1 MPPQECMKCIDGRA
15 CINGRFCLPHK
26 RYVEY
31 ANKPSA
37 KMSNKKWNKKEAS
50 YLVDNYGKMSLEDLS
65 ANLGRSVMAVRLYA
79 LRHRLDDKHQV
90 VKENRLKKLLEY
102 RFRHLEDFH
111 PSKFFFRETRIN
123 QVRYWDLFFGRKP
136 IKPEEYKA
144 VAEYF
149 NITISEAFDSLQLN
163 LFDQ

>member
-1 MPPQECMKCIDGRA
+1 MAGSVSRLKDTLNIQSNLFVM
-15 CINGRFCLPHK
+15 
-26 RYVEY
+26 
-31 ANKPSA
+31 
-37 KMSNKKWNKKEAS
+37 MSNKKWNRDEVA

-65 ANLGRSVMAVRLYA
+65 RELNRSVMAVRLYA
-79 LRHRLDDKHQV
+79 LRHRLDDKYQV

-111 PSKFFFRETRIN
+111 PSKYFFKETGIN

-136 IKPEEYKA
+136 IKPQEYKA

-149 NITISEAFDSLQLN
+149 DITISEAFDSLQLN

>member
-1 MPPQECMKCIDGRA
+1 MAGSVSRLKDTLNIQSNLFVM
-15 CINGRFCLPHK
+15 
-26 RYVEY
+26 
-31 ANKPSA
+31 
-37 KMSNKKWNKKEAS
+37 MSNKKWNRDEVA

-65 ANLGRSVMAVRLYA
+65 RELNRSVMAVRLYA

-111 PSKFFFRETRIN
+111 PSKYFFKETGIN
-123 QVRYWDLFFGRKP
+123 QVRYWDLFFGRKS
-136 IKPEEYKA
+136 IKPQEYKA

-149 NITISEAFDSLQLN
+149 SITISEAFDSLQLN

>member
-1 MPPQECMKCIDGRA
+1 
-15 CINGRFCLPHK
+15 
-26 RYVEY
+26 
-31 ANKPSA
+31 
-37 KMSNKKWNKKEAS
+37 MSNRKWTKNEIA
-50 YLVDNYGKMSLEDLS
+50 YLVENYGRMSLEDMAIHL
-65 ANLGRSVMAVRLYA
+65 NRSVMAVRLYA
-79 LRHRLDDKHQV
+79 LRYRLDDKHQV

-111 PSKFFFRETRIN
+111 PSKFFFKETGIN
-123 QVRYWDLFFGRKP
+123 QVRYWDIFFGRKA

-163 LFDQ
+163 LFD

>member
-1 MPPQECMKCIDGRA
+1 MIEQ
-15 CINGRFCLPHK
+15 
-26 RYVEY
+26 YV
-31 ANKPSA
+31 N
-37 KMSNKKWNKKEAS
+37 MSNRKWNKNEIA
-50 YLVDNYGKMSLEDLS
+50 YLVENYGRMSLEDMARQL
-65 ANLGRSVMAVRLYA
+65 NRSVMAVRLYA

-111 PSKFFFRETRIN
+111 PSKFFFKETG
-123 QVRYWDLFFGRKP
+123 RYWDIFFGRKA

-144 VAEYF
+144 VAAYF

-163 LFDQ
+163 LFD

>member
-1 MPPQECMKCIDGRA
+1 MAGSVSRLKDTLNIQSNLFVM
-15 CINGRFCLPHK
+15 
-26 RYVEY
+26 
-31 ANKPSA
+31 
-37 KMSNKKWNKKEAS
+37 MSNKKWNRDEVA

-65 ANLGRSVMAVRLYA
+65 RELNRSVMAVRLYA

-111 PSKFFFRETRIN
+111 PSKYFFKETGIN

-136 IKPEEYKA
+136 IKPQEYKA

-149 NITISEAFDSLQLN
+149 CITISEAFDSLQLN

>member
-1 MPPQECMKCIDGRA
+1 MVDSA
-15 CINGRFCLPHK
+15 CRIKDMLNTPINL
-26 RYVEY
+26 
-31 ANKPSA
+31 SA
-37 KMSNKKWNKKEAS
+37 KMSNKKWNKKEAA
-50 YLVDNYGKMSLEDLS
+50 YLVDNYGKMSLEELS

-111 PSKFFFRETRIN
+111 PSKFFFRETGIN

-163 LFDQ
+163 LFEQ

>member
-1 MPPQECMKCIDGRA
+1 MAGSVSRLKDTLNIQSNLFVM
-15 CINGRFCLPHK
+15 
-26 RYVEY
+26 
-31 ANKPSA
+31 
-37 KMSNKKWNKKEAS
+37 MSNKKWNRDEVA

-65 ANLGRSVMAVRLYA
+65 RELNRSVMAVRLYA

-111 PSKFFFRETRIN
+111 PSKYFFKETGIN

-136 IKPEEYKA
+136 IKPQEYKA

-149 NITISEAFDSLQLN
+149 SITISEAFDSLQLN

>member
-1 MPPQECMKCIDGRA
+1 MAGSVSRLKDTLNIQSNLFVM
-15 CINGRFCLPHK
+15 
-26 RYVEY
+26 
-31 ANKPSA
+31 
-37 KMSNKKWNKKEAS
+37 MSNKKWNRDEVA

-65 ANLGRSVMAVRLYA
+65 RELNRSVMAVRLYA

-90 VKENRLKKLLEY
+90 VKENRLKKLLEC

-111 PSKFFFRETRIN
+111 PSKYFFKETGIN

-136 IKPEEYKA
+136 IKPQEYKA

-149 NITISEAFDSLQLN
+149 SITISEAFDSLQLN

>member
-1 MPPQECMKCIDGRA
+1 MT
-15 CINGRFCLPHK
+15 
-26 RYVEY
+26 V
-31 ANKPSA
+31 
-37 KMSNKKWNKKEAS
+37 SNKKWTKNEIA
-50 YLVDNYGKMSLEDLS
+50 YLVENYGRMSLEDMAIHL
-65 ANLGRSVMAVRLYA
+65 NRSVMAVRLYA
-79 LRHRLDDKHQV
+79 LRHRLDDKHQI

-111 PSKFFFRETRIN
+111 PSKFFFRETGIN
-123 QVRYWDLFFGRKP
+123 QVRYWDLFFGRKS

-149 NITISEAFDSLQLN
+149 NITISEAFDSLQPN

>member
-1 MPPQECMKCIDGRA
+1 MAGSVSRLKDTLNIQSNLFVM
-15 CINGRFCLPHK
+15 
-26 RYVEY
+26 
-31 ANKPSA
+31 
-37 KMSNKKWNKKEAS
+37 MSNKKWNRDEVA

-65 ANLGRSVMAVRLYA
+65 RELNRSVMAVRLYA

-111 PSKFFFRETRIN
+111 PSKYFFKETGIN

-136 IKPEEYKA
+136 IKPQEYKA
-144 VAEYF
+144 VSEYF
-149 NITISEAFDSLQLN
+149 GITISEAFDSLQLN

>member
-1 MPPQECMKCIDGRA
+1 MAGSVSRLKDTLNIQSNLFVM
-15 CINGRFCLPHK
+15 
-26 RYVEY
+26 
-31 ANKPSA
+31 
-37 KMSNKKWNKKEAS
+37 MSNKKWNRDEVA

-65 ANLGRSVMAVRLYA
+65 RELNRSVMAVRLYA

-111 PSKFFFRETRIN
+111 PSKYFFKETGIN

-136 IKPEEYKA
+136 IKPQEYKA

-149 NITISEAFDSLQLN
+149 SITISEAFDSLQIN

>member
-1 MPPQECMKCIDGRA
+1 
-15 CINGRFCLPHK
+15 
-26 RYVEY
+26 
-31 ANKPSA
+31 
-37 KMSNKKWNKKEAS
+37 MSNKKWTKNEIA
-50 YLVDNYGKMSLEDLS
+50 YLVENYGRMSLEDMAIHL
-65 ANLGRSVMAVRLYA
+65 NRSVMAVRLYA

-111 PSKFFFRETRIN
+111 PSKSFFRETGIN
-123 QVRYWDLFFGRKP
+123 QVRYWDLFFGRKS

-163 LFDQ
+163 LFNQ

>member
-1 MPPQECMKCIDGRA
+1 MAGSVSRLKDTLNIQSNLFVM
-15 CINGRFCLPHK
+15 
-26 RYVEY
+26 
-31 ANKPSA
+31 
-37 KMSNKKWNKKEAS
+37 MSNKKWNRDEVA

-65 ANLGRSVMAVRLYA
+65 RELNRSVMAVCLYA

-111 PSKFFFRETRIN
+111 PSKYFFKETGIN

-136 IKPEEYKA
+136 IKPQEYKA

-149 NITISEAFDSLQLN
+149 SITISEAFDSLQLN

>member
-1 MPPQECMKCIDGRA
+1 M
-15 CINGRFCLPHK
+15 
-26 RYVEY
+26 
-31 ANKPSA
+31 
-37 KMSNKKWNKKEAS
+37 MSNKKWNRDEVA

-65 ANLGRSVMAVRLYA
+65 RELNRSVMAVRLYA

-111 PSKFFFRETRIN
+111 PSKYFFKETGIN

-136 IKPEEYKA
+136 IKPQEYKA
-144 VAEYF
+144 VAE
-149 NITISEAFDSLQLN
+149 
-163 LFDQ
+163 

>member
-1 MPPQECMKCIDGRA
+1 MAGSVSRLKDTLNIQQNLFVM
-15 CINGRFCLPHK
+15 
-26 RYVEY
+26 
-31 ANKPSA
+31 
-37 KMSNKKWNKKEAS
+37 MSNKKWNRDEVA

-65 ANLGRSVMAVRLYA
+65 RELNRSVMAVRLYA

-111 PSKFFFRETRIN
+111 PSKYFFKETGIN

-136 IKPEEYKA
+136 IKPQEYKA

-149 NITISEAFDSLQLN
+149 SITISEAFDSLQLN

>member
-1 MPPQECMKCIDGRA
+1 MAGSVSRLKDTLNIQSNLFVM
-15 CINGRFCLPHK
+15 
-26 RYVEY
+26 
-31 ANKPSA
+31 
-37 KMSNKKWNKKEAS
+37 MSNKKWNRDEVA

-65 ANLGRSVMAVRLYA
+65 RELNRSVMAVRLYA

-111 PSKFFFRETRIN
+111 PSKYFFKETGIN

-136 IKPEEYKA
+136 IKPQEYKA

-149 NITISEAFDSLQLN
+149 DITISEAFDSLQLN

>member
-1 MPPQECMKCIDGRA
+1 
-15 CINGRFCLPHK
+15 
-26 RYVEY
+26 
-31 ANKPSA
+31 
-37 KMSNKKWNKKEAS
+37 MSNKKWTKNEIA
-50 YLVDNYGKMSLEDLS
+50 YLVENYGRMSLEDMAIHL
-65 ANLGRSVMAVRLYA
+65 NRSVMAVRLYA
-79 LRHRLDDKHQV
+79 LRHRLDDKHQI

-102 RFRHLEDFH
+102 RFRHLEDFL
-111 PSKFFFRETRIN
+111 PSKFFFRETGIN
-123 QVRYWDLFFGRKP
+123 QVRYWDLFFGRKS

>member
-1 MPPQECMKCIDGRA
+1 
-15 CINGRFCLPHK
+15 
-26 RYVEY
+26 
-31 ANKPSA
+31 
-37 KMSNKKWNKKEAS
+37 MSNKKWNKKEAA
-50 YLVDNYGKMSLEDLS
+50 YLVDNYGKMSLEELS
-65 ANLGRSVMAVRLYA
+65 SNLGRSVMAVRLYA

-111 PSKFFFRETRIN
+111 PSKFFFRETGIN

-136 IKPEEYKA
+136 INPEEYKA

-163 LFDQ
+163 LFEQ

>member
-1 MPPQECMKCIDGRA
+1 
-15 CINGRFCLPHK
+15 
-26 RYVEY
+26 
-31 ANKPSA
+31 
-37 KMSNKKWNKKEAS
+37 MSNRKWTKNEIA
-50 YLVDNYGKMSLEDLS
+50 YLVENYGRMSLEDMAIHLK
-65 ANLGRSVMAVRLYA
+65 RSVMAVRLYA

-111 PSKFFFRETRIN
+111 PSKFFFKETGIN
-123 QVRYWDLFFGRKP
+123 QVRYWDIFFGRKA

>member
-1 MPPQECMKCIDGRA
+1 MAGSVSRLKDTLNIQSNLFVM
-15 CINGRFCLPHK
+15 
-26 RYVEY
+26 
-31 ANKPSA
+31 
-37 KMSNKKWNKKEAS
+37 MSNKKWNRDEVA

-65 ANLGRSVMAVRLYA
+65 RELNRSVMAVRLYA

-111 PSKFFFRETRIN
+111 PSKYFFNETGIN

-136 IKPEEYKA
+136 IKPQEYKA

-149 NITISEAFDSLQLN
+149 SITISEAFDSLQLN